1 MINFRFHLVSLVA
14 VFLALAVGVVMG
26 YGVLGQPT
34 VDTLQNRIDT
44 VEANA
49 EARRVENQELRSELD
64 QREAAIDES
73 TAFAVTDRLVGSS
86 AVVLGVRGIDEGAVD
101 RVVDLA
107 RRAGAEVPGVVWLEP
122 AWALESPEEVER
134 LAGVL
139 GVPVPNRRAPL
150 RTEALDALVA
160 RLADGPPTSGTDIL
174 QAFADAGFVAFDGPD
189 DEEADDEEPVD
200 LRAIGGAGTSAVLIT
215 GPDASVPARLVV
227 APIARMAVDADLRL
241 VVSET
246 FPSNPGDGVSRGD
259 SLSELRDDET
269 LDASVS
275 TVDDAERPEGAVATI
290 LALAD
295 LERGVV
301 GHYGIGGS
309 ADRQLPEWWQP

>member
-34 VDTLQNRIDT
+34 VDTLQDRIDT

-49 EARRVENQELRSELD
+49 EARRVENEELRSELD
-64 QREAAIDES
+64 QRDGAIDES
-73 TAFAVTDRLVGSS
+73 MAFAVTDRLAGSN
-86 AVVLGVRGIDEGAVD
+86 AVVLGVRGIDEAAVE

-107 RRAGAEVPGVVWLEP
+107 RRAGADVPGVVWLEP
-122 AWALESPEEVER
+122 AWALENPEEVER
-134 LAGVL
+134 LASVL
-139 GVPVPNRRAPL
+139 GVPVPSRRALL

-160 RLADGPPTSGTDIL
+160 RLADGPPVSGTDL
-174 QAFADAGFVAFDGPD
+174 LRSLADAGFVALDGVGD
-189 DEEADDEEPVD
+189 DETADAS
-200 LRAIGGAGTSAVLIT
+200 AIGGAGTSAVLVT

-227 APIARMAVDADLRL
+227 ATIARMAVDSDIRL

-246 FPSNPGDGVSRGD
+246 FPSNPADGVSRGD
-259 SLSELRDDET
+259 SLAELRDDET
-269 LDASVS
+269 LDAAVS

-301 GHYGIGGS
+301 GHYGVGDG